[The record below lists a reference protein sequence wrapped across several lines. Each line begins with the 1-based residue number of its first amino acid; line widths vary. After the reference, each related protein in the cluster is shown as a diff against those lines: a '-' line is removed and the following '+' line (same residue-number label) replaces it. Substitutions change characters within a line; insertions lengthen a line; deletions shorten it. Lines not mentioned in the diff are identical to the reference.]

1 MEPLIQLMKY
11 KNLLFALFLF
21 LSALNATAQLKLP
34 INNGFRN
41 DVQKVVADYPH
52 QFAAIRG
59 EVVVKNPQTIEYAS
73 LIKPSG
79 AQESVIIEYSTLD
92 KPIYSWQTVLL
103 TTEDFTEAQKKYKW
117 LYQQLKGMNVKYV
130 ADAYTLRGQYEEPDE
145 SRKFTTSVL
154 TVQAPPTPL
163 QKLKVEVSM
172 KFEFPEWKVSLLI
185 YEKEREDDEAISPYE
200 Q

>member
-1 MEPLIQLMKY
+1 MKY
-11 KNLLFALFLF
+11 KYLPATLFLF
-21 LSALNATAQLKLP
+21 LSTLGAAAQFKLP
-34 INNGFRN
+34 VNNGFRN
-41 DVQKVVADYPH
+41 DVQKVVAEYPH

-73 LIKPSG
+73 LIKPGS
-79 AQESVIIEYSTLD
+79 AEEASIVAYSTAG
-92 KPIYSWQTVLL
+92 KAIYSWQTVLL

-117 LYQQLKGMNVKYV
+117 LFQQLKGMNIKYV
-130 ADAYTLRGQYEEPDE
+130 ADAYTLRGTYEEPDE

-185 YEKEREDDEAISPYE
+185 YEKEREDDEAINPYE